1 MARPHHQLRRG
12 LGFGLGLLLLSLSCA
27 PASTKASVSAR
38 PMVEGWAPPVEVSHP
53 PFRAETFH
61 ANWLNTRGT
70 VYVYMEVLGDYR
82 KAGSAIRVLLNEANQ
97 QGVRIA
103 PNSSPFCLYF
113 DDPGGGKPVSQLRA
127 RVGIEIEQIQAV
139 QAPLGVDSLPA
150 QTVVHAC
157 VSGPYPGASRAY
169 PLLFRY
175 MADRNWTMNGPIQE
189 IYHVFPDPKT
199 PADELVCEILVP
211 VRTAGR

>member
-1 MARPHHQLRRG
+1 MARSLSSYG
-12 LGFGLGLLLLSLSCA
+12 LPAGLGLLLLSLSACS
-27 PASTKASVSAR
+27 PAGTQSSVSTR
-38 PMVEGWAPPVEVSHP
+38 PLVAGWTPPVEVSHP

-61 ANWLNTRGT
+61 ANWLNTRGAA
-70 VYVYMEVLGDYR
+70 YVYMEVLGDYR
-82 KAGSAIRVLLNEANQ
+82 NTGSAIRVLLSEANQ
-97 QGVRIA
+97 QGLRIV
-103 PNSSPFCLYF
+103 PNSSPFCLFY
-113 DDPGGGKPVSQLRA
+113 DDPGGGKPASDLRA

-169 PLLFRY
+169 PLLFQY
-175 MADRNWTMNGPIQE
+175 MGSKGWAMNGPIQE
-189 IYHVFPDPKT
+189 IYHVFPGPDT
-199 PADELVCEILVP
+199 PASELVCEILVP